1 MYKFG
6 EALKK
11 HRGDATLDLFVT
23 PNASSTLFP
32 TGYNEWHKRIEI
44 RVCSSAK
51 DNKANKEVIK
61 TIADYFNKSE
71 KQISII
77 SGEKKRGKTILIK
90 GTSVDYIAKILKES
104 LDGL

>member
-6 EALKK
+6 DALKK

-32 TGYNEWHKRIEI
+32 SGYNEWRKRIEI

-61 TIADYFNKSE
+61 TVANHLNRLDKEIL
-71 KQISII
+71 II
-77 SGEKKRGKTILIK
+77 SGEKKERRHFL
-90 GTSVDYIAKILKES
+90 LKVS
-104 LDGL
+104 LLVTLLKY

>member
-6 EALKK
+6 DALKK

-32 TGYNEWHKRIEI
+32 SGYNEWRKRIEI

-77 SGEKKRGKTILIK
+77 SGEKKRGKLLAVK
-90 GTSVDYIAKILKES
+90 L
-104 LDGL
+104 

>member
-6 EALKK
+6 DALKK

-32 TGYNEWHKRIEI
+32 SGYNEWRKRIEI

-77 SGEKKRGKTILIK
+77 SGEKKREKTILIK
-90 GTSVDYIAKILKES
+90 GTSADNIAKILKES